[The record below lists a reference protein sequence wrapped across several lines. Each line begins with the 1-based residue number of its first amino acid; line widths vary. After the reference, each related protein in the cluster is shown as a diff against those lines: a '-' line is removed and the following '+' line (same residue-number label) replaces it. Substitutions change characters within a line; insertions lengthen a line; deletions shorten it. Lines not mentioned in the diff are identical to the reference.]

1 MTLTGLVR
9 MTLTGAALLLAGFAI
24 AMTLR
29 HVTPVHYWD
38 QWEMVRTLARDP
50 AEPWTIRYLFA
61 AHNEH
66 IIATSK
72 LFFLVD
78 LTLFGFTNWFLIAT
92 ILASHV
98 LLAGLLARLATPDSG
113 SLGGM
118 LVIWAVFAATM
129 LSLCQWENLLVGFQ
143 TQFAFVLIF
152 AIATNWIATR
162 ALLAKSQRDRLAMA
176 ALTALAAFLCIFS
189 MGNGIGIIASLVFLL
204 IAYRARPA
212 TWLSVMIPCLAFVG
226 LFFWL
231 TSGSVPV
238 GNLALRNPLSMALFA
253 FALIGSPFTSQ
264 PALAG
269 PIGGGFVAVFALAF
283 IQRIAL
289 PWWRREPIDAGVLLL
304 TAFAG
309 FLFATIAAAAWGRSP
324 LGIAA
329 ATSSRYATP
338 VLALWLTVAASLI
351 RQIRLKGRAEGSPRE
366 IAVLSAALAIAA
378 VTSLRPGNAVHM
390 EAHRTP
396 LVQASHFALS
406 GVTSSPAIGALYP
419 HPAMIQDAL
428 AYLRRERLGI
438 FSGRSGLAVPPAVVS
453 AGEAPLCL
461 SGAVDAISRVGPD
474 QWQAS
479 GWITDPATAKPPRWI
494 VAIDRADRVIGFSS
508 PGVMPLPPGRPA
520 AGSRAQPRFLVP
532 IHPLPAS
539 APSALLAISE
549 PEGVNCR
556 LPLPDTMPS
565 RLVEPFAPLA
575 SAVGEVRLTGQA
587 KRGGYP
593 ALPGFVGPLGGA
605 EVLGTW
611 ATSDADTGSVAITI
625 DPVRD
630 GCADLL
636 LPIARGPTPSGL
648 SVTLTAASGATETLG
663 LDTLPFHA
671 WRAIRIDRDLLCPAG
686 RPQTLTITLTDQGRD
701 WGSWA
706 AIVRPGRQP

>member
-1 MTLTGLVR
+1 VALAGP
-9 MTLTGAALLLAGFAI
+9 ALLLAGFAF

-29 HVTPVHYWD
+29 YFTPVHYWD

-72 LFFLVD
+72 LFYLVD
-78 LTLFGFTNWFLIAT
+78 LKLFGFTNWFLIAT

-98 LLAGLLARLATPDSG
+98 LLAGLLARLATPGPG
-113 SLGGM
+113 SRGGV

-152 AIATNWIATR
+152 ALVTSWLATR
-162 ALLAKSQRDRLAMA
+162 ALLAKSQQHRLAMA
-176 ALTALAAFLCIFS
+176 ALTALGAFLCIFS
-189 MGNGIGIIASLVFLL
+189 MGNGIGIVASLVFLL
-204 IAYRARPA
+204 IACRSRPV
-212 TWLSVMIPCLAFVG
+212 TWLSLLIPALALVC

-231 TSGSVPV
+231 TAGSAPV
-238 GNLALRNPLSMALFA
+238 GNLALRNPLSMAVFSLV
-253 FALIGSPFTSQ
+253 LIGSPFTSQ
-264 PALAG
+264 TAIAG
-269 PIGGGFVAVFALAF
+269 PIGGVFVVVFALAF

-289 PWWRREPIDAGVLLL
+289 PWWRREPVDAGVLLL

-338 VLALWLTVAASLI
+338 VLALWLTVATSLI

-378 VTSLRPGNAVHM
+378 ATSLRPGNSVHM
-390 EAHRTP
+390 EAHRAP
-396 LVQASHFALS
+396 LVQASHFTLS
-406 GVTSSPAIGALYP
+406 GVTSSPVIGALYP

-428 AYLRRERLGI
+428 AYLRREQLGI
-438 FSGRSGLAVPPAVVS
+438 FSDRSGLAVPPAAAS
-453 AGEAPLCL
+453 PRASPLCL
-461 SGAVDAISRVGPD
+461 SGAIDGISRVGPD
-474 QWQAS
+474 EWQAS
-479 GWITDPATAKPPRWI
+479 GWVTDPATARPPRWI

-508 PGVMPLPPGRPA
+508 PGVMPPLPGRPA
-520 AGSRAQPRFLVP
+520 AGSRAQQRFLVP
-532 IHPLPAS
+532 IHPQGTSNPA
-539 APSALLAISE
+539 ALLAISE
-549 PEGVNCR
+549 PGGATCR

-565 RLVEPFAPLA
+565 RLIEAFTRLA
-575 SAVGEVRLTGQA
+575 SAIGEVRLAGQA
-587 KRGGYP
+587 KHGGHP
-593 ALPGFVGPLGGA
+593 ALPGFADPLGGA

-611 ATSDADTGSVAITI
+611 ATSDADTGSIAITI
-625 DPVRD
+625 DPLRD

-636 LPIARGPTPSGL
+636 LPIARGPNPSGL
-648 SVTLTAASGATETLG
+648 SLTLTAASGTTETLG
-663 LDTLPFHA
+663 LDALPFHV
-671 WRAIRIDRDLLCPAG
+671 WRAIRIDRELLCPAG

-701 WGSWA
+701 WGAWA